1 MRLSH
6 WVALIAVMVGIGFL
20 RVSQRNALLLKGYAV
35 GERLHRVHAKE
46 TDVTWLAATVDGLA
60 SPAHLAAVAQDRRLK
75 LVAWATLSSAG
86 TGSMPGVQPAAG
98 GRMGTARAL
107 THLASTDTDQAVE
120 NADSSD

>member
-60 SPAHLAAVAQDRRLK
+60 SPAHLAQVAEERRLK
-75 LVAWATLSSAG
+75 LVARSTLTDLPSRSDAQ
-86 TGSMPGVQPAAG
+86 QPIQ
-98 GRMGTARAL
+98 
-107 THLASTDTDQAVE
+107 LASGDE
-120 NADSSD
+120 MSD